1 MLDEPLLAP
10 VLQHLKYGVLVDT
23 GTLYGYAVL
32 LTKNTY
38 LCTVKMYN
46 F

>member
-1 MLDEPLLAP
+1 MLDEPLLTP

-32 LTKNTY
+32 LG
-38 LCTVKMYN
+38 LCEGELHV
-46 F
+46 